1 MIQARSKP
9 RHRIGKQPM
18 FRSQKE
24 IKEKKEAPKEID
36 ADRLAMLR
44 YLGDLEEDPTAAV
57 AA

>member
-1 MIQARSKP
+1 
-9 RHRIGKQPM
+9 M

-44 YLGDLEEDPTAAV
+44 YLGDLEEDPTAA
-57 AA
+57 AAASK